1 MFKYLVMRLLGMIP
15 LLLVVLVIIFTLGH
29 LAPGDPI
36 EMMYDS
42 MDTVIATEEMVDRAR
57 ARFGLD
63 QPLHL
68 QFINYARNILQ
79 GNLGDS
85 IIRNRPVLQMILKV
99 FPISAQVGVLAFI
112 VLAIIGI
119 PLGVLA
125 AIKQNT
131 PLDYLIVGGSL
142 FLRTVPVYVLAPL
155 LFIILVL
162 QLDVMNV
169 PYGWKGISHSNVIM
183 PTLMLVLF
191 PLAVVIRQMRIGILE
206 VINNDYVR
214 TARAKGL
221 RERRVILVHV
231 MRNAITPVVTSL
243 GLIVTG
249 LITGSIFIE
258 QIFGI
263 PGFGN
268 LFVTSLIQRDYPLMM
283 GCTLFGAFLI
293 MTSNLI
299 VDFIYPFLDPRVT
312 L

>member
-1 MFKYLVMRLLGMIP
+1 MFKYLIMRVLGIIP

-29 LAPGDPI
+29 MAPGDPI
-36 EMMYDS
+36 EMMYES
-42 MDTVIATEEMVDRAR
+42 METVVATEEMVARERAR
-57 ARFGLD
+57 LGLD
-63 QPLHL
+63 QPLHV
-68 QFINYARNILQ
+68 QFLRYVRNVFQ

-85 IIRNRPVLQMILKV
+85 IVRSRPVLGMILKV
-99 FPISAQVGVLAFI
+99 FPISAQVGLLAFV
-112 VLAIIGI
+112 VLVVTGI

-125 AIKQNT
+125 AVKQNT
-131 PLDYLIVGGSL
+131 AVDYFIVGGSL

-162 QLDVMNV
+162 RLDVMNV
-169 PYGWKGISHSNVIM
+169 PYGWKGITHTNVIM
-183 PTLMLVLF
+183 PTLMLILF
-191 PLAVVIRQMRIGILE
+191 PLAVVIRQMRVGILE
-206 VINNDYVR
+206 VAENDYVR

-221 RERRVILVHV
+221 RERQVILGHV

-249 LITGSIFIE
+249 LITGSVFVE

-263 PGFGN
+263 PGYGN

-293 MTSNLI
+293 MMSNLI
-299 VDFIYPFLDPRVT
+299 VDFVYPFLDPRVT

>member
-1 MFKYLVMRLLGMIP
+1 MLKYLILRVLGIIP

-36 EMMYDS
+36 EMMYES
-42 MDTVIATEEMVDRAR
+42 METVVATEEMVDRAR
-57 ARFGLD
+57 ARLGLD
-63 QPLHL
+63 QPLHV
-68 QFINYARNILQ
+68 QFIRYV
-79 GNLGDS
+79 GNVLRGDLGDS
-85 IIRNRPVLQMILKV
+85 IVRSRPVLGMILKV
-99 FPISAQVGVLAFI
+99 FPISAQVGLLAFV
-112 VLAIIGI
+112 VLVVTGI

-125 AIKQNT
+125 AVKQNT
-131 PLDYLIVGGSL
+131 AVDYFIVGGSL

-162 QLDVMNV
+162 RLDIMNV
-169 PYGWKGISHSNVIM
+169 PYGWKGITHPNVIM
-183 PTLMLVLF
+183 PTLMLILF
-191 PLAVVIRQMRIGILE
+191 PLAVVIRQMRVGILE
-206 VINNDYVR
+206 VAENDYVR

-221 RERRVILVHV
+221 KERQVVLGHV

-249 LITGSIFIE
+249 LITGSVFVE

-263 PGFGN
+263 PGYGN

-283 GCTLFGAFLI
+283 DCTLFGAFLI
-293 MTSNLI
+293 MMSNLI
-299 VDFIYPFLDPRVT
+299 VDFVYPFLDPRVT

>member
-1 MFKYLVMRLLGMIP
+1 MFRYFVLRLLAMIP
-15 LLLVVLVIIFTLGH
+15 LLFVVLLIIFTLGH

-36 EMMYDS
+36 AMMYES
-42 MDTVIATEEMVDRAR
+42 METVVASDEMIERAR

-63 QPLHL
+63 DPLHL
-68 QFINYARNILQ
+68 QFINYVRNILR
-79 GNLGDS
+79 GDLGDS
-85 IIRNRPVLQMILKV
+85 IVRNRPVLPMILKV
-99 FPISAQVGVLAFI
+99 FPVSAQVGLLAAI
-112 VLAIIGI
+112 VLMVVGI

-131 PLDYLIVGGSL
+131 SADYLIVGGSL

-162 QLDVMNV
+162 QLDVMDI
-169 PYGWKGISHSNVIM
+169 PYGWKGITHSNVVM
-183 PTLMLVLF
+183 PALLLVLS
-191 PLAVVIRQMRIGILE
+191 PLAVVIRQMRVGILE
-206 VINNDYVR
+206 VLSNDYVR

-221 RERRVILVHV
+221 NERRVIVGHV
-231 MRNAITPVVTSL
+231 MRNAITPVVTSV

-263 PGFGN
+263 PGYGK
-268 LFVTSLIQRDYPLMM
+268 LFVTSLVQRDYPLMM
-283 GCTLFGAFLI
+283 GCALFGAFLI
-293 MTSNLI
+293 MMSNLI

>member
-1 MFKYLVMRLLGMIP
+1 MRILAMIP
-15 LLLVVLVIIFTLGH
+15 LLFVVLAIIFTLGH

-36 EMMYDS
+36 EMMYDR
-42 MDTVIATEEMVDRAR
+42 MDTVVATDEMIERAR
-57 ARFGLD
+57 ARYGLD

-68 QFINYARNILQ
+68 QFINYVRNVLR
-79 GNLGDS
+79 GDLGDS
-85 IIRNRPVLQMILKV
+85 INRNRPVLPMILKV
-99 FPISAQVGVLAFI
+99 FPISAQVGLLAAI
-112 VLAIIGI
+112 VLMVVGI
-119 PLGVLA
+119 PLGILA

-131 PLDYLIVGGSL
+131 SVDYFIVGGSL

-162 QLDVMNV
+162 RLNVMDV
-169 PYGWKGISHSNVIM
+169 PYGWKGISHPNVIM
-183 PTLMLVLF
+183 PALMLILF

-206 VINNDYVR
+206 VLSNDYVR

-221 RERRVILVHV
+221 SERRVIFGHV

-243 GLIVTG
+243 GLMVTG

-258 QIFGI
+258 NIFGI
-263 PGFGN
+263 PGYGN
-268 LFVTSLIQRDYPLMM
+268 LFVTALIQRDYPLMV

-293 MTSNLI
+293 MMSNLI